1 LERVVGVVHR
11 AEHPVAVSVKLG
23 PVRPDEPA
31 KGMTVAAAGALEQGP
46 LLGDEACHGDRH
58 AASLKTAA
66 GICPAAARATDES
79 AAA

>member
-1 LERVVGVVHR
+1 M
-11 AEHPVAVSVKLG
+11 KLG

-31 KGMTVAAAGALEQGP
+31 KGMTAAAAGALEQGP
-46 LLGDEACHGDRH
+46 LLGDEACHGGRH
-58 AASLKTAA
+58 AASLKTTA